1 MSNKTY
7 NGKRGRMPLLTLLA
21 AAMLLLSGAAKA
33 QDKVSITDFTIKPEE
48 AKTVAV
54 NLDNPEHP
62 MSTLQMDIIMP
73 RGVYYIDNSLKR
85 NEERVSRNTHTIHMQ
100 HMGTTTE
107 YKEGTTDKNAYE
119 GVDAGLE
126 IYRLFIA
133 PAGRNNMNGT
143 TGAVVYF
150 DVYADYNFTMGD
162 KISVRSIFGSSYEPL
177 DENGHTPLYEMP
189 DFDVNTAAYVGK
201 LYATEDTLAIK
212 PDSTY
217 RKISVAMDNFID
229 VYGFQADITLPKGV
243 SIETREDGSA
253 VLECGERIPQNMAIT
268 SNTREDGKIS
278 LIISGLTAEAFN
290 GATGV
295 VFSFNVK
302 ADETLPLKS
311 DIEFSNVIV
320 SAYNAR
326 TYLIDDVK
334 GTELTN
340 SFLAHYTPAND
351 SIQALRD
358 NLAETE
364 AKIAEVA
371 PDVKDSEEMTTAK
384 TAIVTMTDNL
394 QTAVDNAYD
403 DYTLASNYN
412 EVMAPAAEIIAA
424 TEKLLEDAVNA
435 QAAYVLDS
443 CYTTANDSVQAL
455 REMYAETVAEIDE
468 VAPDVKDSETLTE
481 AKAAIETMLGD
492 LQKSVDEAYADE
504 SLPAEYE
511 EVMAPS
517 EEIIAAIEKLLE
529 DAIAEQE
536 KHDIET
542 GIDGVWTT
550 ADDMSGVKVF
560 TLSGTQVDTPAKGQV
575 NILKYPDGTVKKVF
589 VK

>member
-1 MSNKTY
+1 
-7 NGKRGRMPLLTLLA
+7 MPLLTLLA

-73 RGVYYIDNSLKR
+73 RGVDYIDNSLKR

-100 HMGTTTE
+100 HVGTTTA

-119 GVDAGLE
+119 GVDAGLK

-150 DVYADYNFTMGD
+150 DVDADYNFTMGD
-162 KISVRSIFGSSYEPL
+162 KISVRSIFGSSYEPV

-326 TYLIDDVK
+326 TYLIGDVK

-340 SFLAHYTPAND
+340 SLLAHYTP
-351 SIQALRD
+351 
-358 NLAETE
+358 
-364 AKIAEVA
+364 
-371 PDVKDSEEMTTAK
+371 
-384 TAIVTMTDNL
+384 
-394 QTAVDNAYD
+394 
-403 DYTLASNYN
+403 
-412 EVMAPAAEIIAA
+412 
-424 TEKLLEDAVNA
+424 
-435 QAAYVLDS
+435 
-443 CYTTANDSVQAL
+443 ANDSVQAL

-560 TLSGTQVDTPAKGQV
+560 TLSGTQVYTPAKGQV
-575 NILKYPDGTVKKVF
+575 NILKYPDGTVKKVL

>member
-162 KISVRSIFGSSYEPL
+162 KISVRSIFGSSYEPV

-189 DFDVNTAAYVGK
+189 DFNVNTAAYVGK

-326 TYLIDDVK
+326 TYLIGDVK

-504 SLPAEYE
+504 TLPAEYE

-560 TLSGTQVDTPAKGQV
+560 TLSGTQVYTPAKGQV
-575 NILKYPDGTVKKVF
+575 NILKYPDGTVKKVL

>member
-100 HMGTTTE
+100 HVGTTTE

-162 KISVRSIFGSSYEPL
+162 KISVRSIFGSSYEPV

-504 SLPAEYE
+504 TLPAEYE

>member
-1 MSNKTY
+1 
-7 NGKRGRMPLLTLLA
+7 MPLLTLLA

-54 NLDNPEHP
+54 NLDNPKHP

-100 HMGTTTE
+100 HVGTTTE

-162 KISVRSIFGSSYEPL
+162 KISVRSIFGSSYEPV

-326 TYLIDDVK
+326 TYLIGDVK

>member
-1 MSNKTY
+1 
-7 NGKRGRMPLLTLLA
+7 MPLLTLLA

-150 DVYADYNFTMGD
+150 DVYADYNFTIGD
-162 KISVRSIFGSSYEPL
+162 KISVRSIFGSSYEPV

-340 SFLAHYTPAND
+340 SLLAHYTPAND

-412 EVMAPAAEIIAA
+412 EVMVPAAEIIAA

>member
-48 AKTVAV
+48 TKTVAV

-100 HMGTTTE
+100 HVGTTTA

-162 KISVRSIFGSSYEPL
+162 KISVRSIFGSSYEPV

-326 TYLIDDVK
+326 TYLINDVK

-504 SLPAEYE
+504 TLPAEYE

>member
-1 MSNKTY
+1 M
-7 NGKRGRMPLLTLLA
+7 
-21 AAMLLLSGAAKA
+21 
-33 QDKVSITDFTIKPEE
+33 
-48 AKTVAV
+48 
-54 NLDNPEHP
+54 
-62 MSTLQMDIIMP
+62 
-73 RGVYYIDNSLKR
+73 
-85 NEERVSRNTHTIHMQ
+85 
-100 HMGTTTE
+100 
-107 YKEGTTDKNAYE
+107 
-119 GVDAGLE
+119 
-126 IYRLFIA
+126 
-133 PAGRNNMNGT
+133 
-143 TGAVVYF
+143 
-150 DVYADYNFTMGD
+150 
-162 KISVRSIFGSSYEPL
+162 
-177 DENGHTPLYEMP
+177 
-189 DFDVNTAAYVGK
+189 
-201 LYATEDTLAIK
+201 
-212 PDSTY
+212 
-217 RKISVAMDNFID
+217 
-229 VYGFQADITLPKGV
+229 
-243 SIETREDGSA
+243 
-253 VLECGERIPQNMAIT
+253 
-268 SNTREDGKIS
+268 
-278 LIISGLTAEAFN
+278 
-290 GATGV
+290 
-295 VFSFNVK
+295 
-302 ADETLPLKS
+302 
-311 DIEFSNVIV
+311 IV

-371 PDVKDSEEMTTAK
+371 PDVKDSE
-384 TAIVTMTDNL
+384 
-394 QTAVDNAYD
+394 
-403 DYTLASNYN
+403 
-412 EVMAPAAEIIAA
+412 
-424 TEKLLEDAVNA
+424 
-435 QAAYVLDS
+435 
-443 CYTTANDSVQAL
+443 
-455 REMYAETVAEIDE
+455 
-468 VAPDVKDSETLTE
+468 TLTE

-504 SLPAEYE
+504 TLPAEYE

>member
-1 MSNKTY
+1 
-7 NGKRGRMPLLTLLA
+7 MPLLTLLA

-100 HMGTTTE
+100 HVGTTTE

-162 KISVRSIFGSSYEPL
+162 KISVRSIFGSSYEPV

-504 SLPAEYE
+504 TLPAEYE